1 MGDGKEKW
9 AVSQLLFAD
18 DTVLVGDSKKNLERL
33 MEEIGW
39 VCRRRKLKVNVVKSK
54 VMRSARDGIVGEMNI
69 IMDGQVLEE
78 VDIFK
83 YLGSLVT
90 VVAGVKADV
99 QQRVFEESKVLGAV
113 RSVLKGS
120 TMSWG

>member
-1 MGDGKEKW
+1 MGDGEEKW